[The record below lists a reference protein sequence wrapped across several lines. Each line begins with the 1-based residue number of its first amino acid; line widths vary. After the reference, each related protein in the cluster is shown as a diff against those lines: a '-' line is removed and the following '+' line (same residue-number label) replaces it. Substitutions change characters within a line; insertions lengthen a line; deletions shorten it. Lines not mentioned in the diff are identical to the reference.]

1 MRVLVVGAGA
11 MGGYFGGRLAE
22 KGEDVTFLV
31 RPGRQQQLKETGL
44 VIKSVHGDFRSPVN
58 TITSGD
64 PCEPF
69 DLVLLAVKA
78 YHLDGAVPSIK
89 PYIHEQ
95 TMILPLL
102 NGIRHM
108 ETLWQHFPEKNVLGG
123 LGFIETTLNQRGEI
137 EQYSAIHD
145 IVFGEWDETETSRI
159 KQVEKLFQGAKM
171 GARSSRKIQ
180 LEMWKKYLFISAMS
194 GMTCLMRSSIGP
206 ILSSPYGRETYQA
219 FLDELYSVAVL
230 REPRLSSDLPEKI
243 LANTARLEP
252 TMKSSMLRDMEKGLP
267 IETDHFH
274 GTLIEWAQK
283 GQKLPI
289 LKAVYSALSIYQ
301 EQQKN
306 RTTENDRQQ
315 TSIS

>member
-11 MGGYFGGRLAE
+11 MGGYFGGRLVE

-31 RPGRQQQLKETGL
+31 RPGRQQQLKKTGL
-44 VIKSVHGDFRSPVN
+44 VIKSVHGNFRSPVK
-58 TITSGD
+58 TLISGE

-78 YHLDGAVPSIK
+78 YHLNGAIPSFE
-89 PYIHEQ
+89 PYVHEH

-123 LGFIETTLNQRGEI
+123 LGFIETTLNRQGEI
-137 EQYSAIHD
+137 EQYSAVHD
-145 IVFGEWDETETSRI
+145 VVFGEWDGTETPRI
-159 KQVEKLFQGAKM
+159 KQVEKLFQGARM
-171 GARSSRKIQ
+171 GSRSSLKIQ

-206 ILSSPYGRETYQA
+206 ILSSPYGKETYKS
-219 FLDELYSVAVL
+219 FLDELFSVAVQK
-230 REPRLSSDLPEKI
+230 EPRLSPDLPEKI
-243 LANTARLEP
+243 LTNTARLEP
-252 TMKSSMLRDMEKGLP
+252 TMKSSMLRDLEKGLP

-283 GQKLPI
+283 EQKLPI
-289 LKAVYSALSIYQ
+289 LKAIYSTLSIYQ

-306 RTTENDRQQ
+306 SYNEK
-315 TSIS
+315 

>member
-11 MGGYFGGRLAE
+11 TGGYFGGRLAE

-31 RPGRQQQLKETGL
+31 RPGRKKQLKETGL
-44 VIKSVHGDFRSPVN
+44 VIKSVHGNFQSPVK
-58 TITSGD
+58 TITSGET
-64 PCEPF
+64 CKPF

-78 YHLDGAVPSIK
+78 YHLDGAIQSFK
-89 PYIHEQ
+89 PYVHEQ

-108 ETLWQHFPEKNVLGG
+108 ETLWQYFPQNNVLGG
-123 LGFIETTLNQRGEI
+123 LCFIETTLNQQGEI

-145 IVFGEWDETETSRI
+145 VVFGEWDETKTPRI
-159 KQVEKLFQGAKM
+159 KQLEELFRGAKM
-171 GARSSRKIQ
+171 RSRSSQKIQ
-180 LEMWKKYLFISAMS
+180 IDMWKKYLFISAMS

-206 ILSSPYGRETYQA
+206 VLNSPYGKETYQT
-219 FLDELYSVAVL
+219 FLEELFSVAVHK
-230 REPRLSSDLPEKI
+230 EPRLSRDLPEKI
-243 LANTARLEP
+243 LASTAKLEP
-252 TMKSSMLRDMEKGLP
+252 SMKSSMLRDVEKGLP

-289 LKAVYSALSIYQ
+289 LKAIYSTLSIYQ
-301 EQQKN
+301 EQQKSM
-306 RTTENDRQQ
+306 TM
-315 TSIS
+315 